1 MKFLLMIIKLYTTTV
16 HLFRSISKLSLKIT
30 FIKRGKN
37 PGKTWHLYHLTKD
50 TIWKMKI
57 EMSFYVMI

>member
-37 PGKTWHLYHLTKD
+37 PGKT
-50 TIWKMKI
+50 
-57 EMSFYVMI
+57 